1 MDDRIDEQ
9 DPILYTIE
17 DIQRIFKIGRTSVYQ
32 LVNAPGFPSF
42 RLNKKIYVPRDKLL
56 VWINKM
62 CGKTFD
68 Y

>member
-1 MDDRIDEQ
+1 MNELAEEQ
-9 DPILYTIE
+9 EPILYTIE

-62 CGKTFD
+62 NGKTFD